1 LSAGGGEVRASL
13 AALEILSGNP
23 SAALALVPKLDPDDQ
38 LRFTALAQHSL
49 GDGGASRKALDELIA
64 RFGHLDAAVIA
75 EVHAWRGDPDQ
86 AFLWLER
93 ALSLEFDDIKFN
105 PFLQRLRDDPR
116 YAALLGRMNLPV
128 D

>member
-1 LSAGGGEVRASL
+1 MQASL
-13 AALEILSGNP
+13 AALAILSGHA
-23 SAALALVPKLDPDDQ
+23 SAALALVPKVDPDDQ

-49 GDGGASRKALDELIA
+49 GYGGASRQTLDELIA

-86 AFLWLER
+86 AFLWLDR

-105 PFLQRLRDDPR
+105 PFLRRLRDDPR
-116 YAALLGRMNLPV
+116 YAALLGKMKLPV